1 MLKCNAT
8 NNTLATQQGKFMST
22 INIRLDDTLKNDAF
36 AVINSYGLTPSQT
49 IRLFLKQIAD
59 TGNIPLNFERALCY
73 ENNHDTMN
81 AINDARK
88 GNLDTYDSVDE
99 LLADL
104 CD

>member
-1 MLKCNAT
+1 
-8 NNTLATQQGKFMST
+8 MSS

-59 TGNIPLNFERALCY
+59 TGNIPLNFERALRY
-73 ENNHDTMN
+73 DNNTDTMT
-81 AINDARK
+81 AIDDARN
-88 GNLDTYDSVDE
+88 GNLDSYDSIE
-99 LLADL
+99 ALTAL